1 MHLTKNL
8 NFCKIIIKENRIL
21 AGQNAKGIK
30 ILMEEGKIS
39 DGIY

>member
-8 NFCKIIIKENRIL
+8 NFCKIIIENRIL